1 MSYQHKTVGV
11 TSFIG
16 APSIVDLGCIGF
28 VATGSLRKFLF
39 HLVGKW
45 TERSGV
51 QWEKQRSEY
60 RALGYTIAAQMKFG

>member
-39 HLVGKW
+39 HLVGK
-45 TERSGV
+45 
-51 QWEKQRSEY
+51 
-60 RALGYTIAAQMKFG
+60 